1 MVVAGAGADDGAIPT
16 RSTSMSIRLAAALPL
31 LLVAAPALA
40 ADAGGAPLLDL
51 RYRYEHV
58 AQDGIARDADA
69 DAHSARLRLG
79 YRTARWHGWSA
90 LGEVDG
96 VAHLGGE
103 RFNDTR
109 NGRTRYPTVA
119 DPDYVE
125 LNQALLRY
133 DGGHGNVQLGRQR
146 INLGNQ
152 RFVGG
157 VGWRQNEQTYD
168 GAMMELAPAARWKL
182 TYAYVTNINTVFGPD
197 QPPVP
202 SLTAPANIHGDSHL
216 LQARFTPG
224 TQLAFTGYHY
234 RLDLEN
240 VAVAAGAPRGT
251 LSADTTGLRVQ
262 GSHGAFG
269 YVLEHARQVDGH
281 GNPWSL
287 DSRYWL
293 GEASHAAGEV
303 KSTLGYE
310 VLGAGAGGPGNRAFQ
325 TPLAT
330 KHAFQGWADQFLTT
344 PADGL
349 RDAYAGVVVPL
360 AGGKAQAWY
369 HDFRSDRG
377 SYRYGHELNL
387 SWERAVPQLKG
398 LSVLLKAA
406 RYRSADAVRTRDADK
421 LWVQLQYTRS

>member
-1 MVVAGAGADDGAIPT
+1 
-16 RSTSMSIRLAAALPL
+16 MSIRLLHALPL
-31 LLVAAPALA
+31 LLAAIPALA
-40 ADAGGAPLLDL
+40 DDIGGTPLLDL

-58 AQDGIARDADA
+58 GQEGFARDADA
-69 DAHSARLRLG
+69 HTLRARLG

-96 VAHLGGE
+96 VAHLGDE

-109 NGRTRYPTVA
+109 NGHGQYPTVA
-119 DPDYVE
+119 DPDGAE

-133 DGGHGNVQLGRQR
+133 DGARGSAQFGRQR

-157 VGWRQNEQTYD
+157 SGWRQNEQTYD
-168 GAMMELAPAARWKL
+168 GAMAEWAPAARWKL
-182 TYAYVTNINTVFGPD
+182 TYAYVGNINTVFGPD
-197 QPPVP
+197 DPATP
-202 SLTAPANIHGDSHL
+202 SATAPANIHGDSHL
-216 LQARFTPG
+216 LQARFAPG
-224 TQLAFTGYHY
+224 EALALTGYHY

-240 VAVAAGAPRGT
+240 IAVAAAAPRGT
-251 LSADTTGLRVQ
+251 LSANTTGLRLQ
-262 GSHGAFG
+262 GGHAAFG

-293 GEASHAAGEV
+293 GEASYAAKRV
-303 KSTLGYE
+303 KTTAGIE
-310 VLGAGAGGPGNRAFQ
+310 ILGAGKGGPGNRAFQ

-330 KHAFQGWADQFLTT
+330 KHVFQGWADQFGTT

-349 RDAYAGVVVPL
+349 RDAYANAALPL
-360 AGGKAQAWY
+360 AGGRMQAWY
-369 HDFRSDRG
+369 HDLRSDRG
-377 SYRYGHELNL
+377 SHRYGREFDLA
-387 SWERAVPQLKG
+387 WERAIPQLKG

-406 RYRSADAVRTRDADK
+406 RYRSSDDLRTRDADK
-421 LWVQLQYTRS
+421 FWVQVQYSRM

>member
-1 MVVAGAGADDGAIPT
+1 
-16 RSTSMSIRLAAALPL
+16 MSIRLLPVLPL
-31 LLVAAPALA
+31 LLAAAPALA
-40 ADAGGAPLLDL
+40 ADDGGKPSLEL

-58 AQDGIARDADA
+58 EQDGFARDAN
-69 DAHSARLRLG
+69 AHTARLRLG

-96 VAHLGGE
+96 VVHLGDE
-103 RFNDTR
+103 HFNDTR
-109 NGRTRYPTVA
+109 NGHSQYPTVP
-119 DPDYVE
+119 DPDYAE

-133 DGGHGNVQLGRQR
+133 DGARGNVQFGRQR

-157 VGWRQNEQTYD
+157 SGWRQNEQTYD
-168 GAMMELAPAARWKL
+168 GALAEWKPSARWAVS
-182 TYAYVTNINTVFGPD
+182 YAFVTHINTVFGPD
-197 QPPVP
+197 APPAP
-202 SLTAPANIHGDSHL
+202 SLTVPANIHGDSHL
-216 LQARFTPG
+216 LQAKFTPS
-224 TQLAFTGYHY
+224 QALALTGYHY

-240 VAVAAGAPRGT
+240 VAVTAAAPRGS
-251 LSADTTGLRVQ
+251 LSGNTSGLRLQ
-262 GSHGAFG
+262 GASGAFG

-293 GEASHAAGEV
+293 GEAAYAGKHAKATAGVEI
-303 KSTLGYE
+303 
-310 VLGAGAGGPGNRAFQ
+310 LGAGKGGNGNRAFQ

-349 RDAYAGVVVPL
+349 RDAYAGVALPL

-377 SYRYGHELNL
+377 GYRYGREFDL
-387 SWERAVPQLKG
+387 SWERAVPQVKG

-406 RYRSADAVRTRDADK
+406 SYRSSDALRTKDADK
-421 LWVQLQYTRS
+421 LWVQVQYSRS